1 MADPQTRVLILG
13 SAPVAEVACDWPK
26 APFTHIVAINNAWR
40 LRPDWDILIH
50 PEDFPEANRPKTLA
64 PGQRIVTAADY
75 VPAQNTFGGFVFA
88 GGTMAFTAGYWVLAA
103 LTPSVIA
110 YCGCDMVYP
119 ASGKTHFYGTGAADP
134 LRADVTLRS
143 LEAKS
148 ARLALFAARQS
159 CRMVRLSQGE
169 SRLIVPPA
177 LRSGLDDAALP
188 DAAVMEPALAAERAL
203 GYFVPSGRYWE
214 CQDRFEP
221 AAIDAVDRLWLEAY
235 ARATETPSAESSAA
249 TDART

>member
-1 MADPQTRVLILG
+1 MPDPQTRVLILG
-13 SAPVAEVACDWPK
+13 SAPDAEEARDWPK

-50 PEDFPEANRPKTLA
+50 PEDFPQANLPTCLA

-75 VPAQNTFGGFVFA
+75 VPAQNSFGGFVFA
-88 GGTMAFTAGYWVLAA
+88 GGTMAFTAGYWALAA
-103 LTPSVIA
+103 LNPSQIA
-110 YCGCDMVYP
+110 YFGCDMVYP
-119 ASGKTHFYGTGAADP
+119 ASGNTHFYGIGTPDP

-169 SRLIVPPA
+169 SRLVVPSA
-177 LRSGLDDAALP
+177 SRSDLDNVALP
-188 DAAVMEPALAAERAL
+188 DAAQMDAALAAERAL

-214 CQDRFEP
+214 CQDDFDP
-221 AAIDAVDRLWLEAY
+221 VAIDTVDRFWREAY
-235 ARATETPSAESSAA
+235 VRATGSVRHAQ
-249 TDART
+249 AR